1 MNINA
6 RVPVGVL
13 GASGYV
19 GQELLRLLAGHPGA
33 SVAFATAESA
43 AGVRRDGIAL
53 VRVEDAP
60 LARAE
65 VLVSALPDGV
75 SARHVE
81 EARGLG
87 KRAGG
92 RSARCRRPTDRGSGA
107 VEGRRARVA
116 AGRL

>member
-33 SVAFATAESA
+33 TVAFATAESA
-43 AGVRRDGIAL
+43 AGERRDGIAL
-53 VRVEDAP
+53 VRIEDAP

-65 VLVSALPDGV
+65 VVLSACRTACRRATCRRLGAWA
-75 SARHVE
+75 SARWICQPT
-81 EARGLG
+81 
-87 KRAGG
+87 
-92 RSARCRRPTDRGSGA
+92 SACPPTQCT
-107 VEGRRARVA
+107 
-116 AGRL
+116 